1 MDEQRSRFMQNLHY
15 YSTLI
20 CVSDDCPV
28 KAAAIPQRRGET
40 PTIPELEYTL
50 LSKSPGKYTQ
60 EDVLFEVHLQRLG
73 LSKSEQKAQKAKLWK
88 EFFSKSRACLR
99 ASSLP
104 KRYGWGLLFDEIGK
118 ITLVPMESEQY
129 KTLSRKSS
137 GVTLLK
143 AMRNQRA

>member
-1 MDEQRSRFMQNLHY
+1 MQNLHY

-20 CVSDDCPV
+20 CVAEDCPV
-28 KAAAIPQRRGET
+28 KAAVVPQRRGET
-40 PTIPELEYTL
+40 PTIQELEYAL

-60 EDVLFEVHLQRLG
+60 EEVLFEVHVQRLG
-73 LSKSEQKAQKAKLWK
+73 LSKGEQKAQRAMFWK
-88 EFFSKSRACLR
+88 EFFGKSRACLR

-104 KRYGWGLLFDEIGK
+104 KRYGWGLLFDEAGK
-118 ITLVPMESEQY
+118 VSLVPMESEQY
-129 KTLSRKSS
+129 KALSKKSS